1 MKIGYELGY
10 QFAPPL
16 LSKPGRLGM
25 HGYSP
30 ENDEM
35 RSSFFL
41 VGPGIPAGKSL
52 GEIDMRSIA
61 PTLAQLLKA
70 KLPDADLPALSLR

>member
-1 MKIGYELGY
+1 
-10 QFAPPL
+10 
-16 LSKPGRLGM
+16 M

-41 VGPGIPAGKSL
+41 IGPGVASGKSL

-61 PTLAQLLKA
+61 PTLAE
-70 KLPDADLPALSLR
+70 LPDAELPDAELPPLSLR